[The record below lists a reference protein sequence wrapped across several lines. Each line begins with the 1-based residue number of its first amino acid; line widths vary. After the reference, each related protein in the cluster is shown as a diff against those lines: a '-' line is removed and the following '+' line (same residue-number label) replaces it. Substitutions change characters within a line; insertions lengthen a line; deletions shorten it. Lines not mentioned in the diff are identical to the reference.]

1 MQSLQLFEDTV
12 VRKERRIP
20 TEGEV
25 LVKPGDKVEPGTVVA
40 RGVVENPD
48 IRELRIY
55 ASLGIS
61 PDMVKN
67 YMLKTTGDD
76 VNKDEVI
83 AIYRSFFGRSTKVA
97 RSPIDGRIESFSSV
111 TGRAIIR
118 GHPIQMEVKAHL
130 PGEVVDVIDGE
141 GAVVETRAAVLQGA
155 FGLGGEAVGELVFAV
170 DSADIPLTSEEIK
183 EEHRGKVVV
192 GGSVVTVDA
201 LRAAA
206 KNGVSAVIVGGVDQK
221 DLTEF
226 LGYEIGVGVTG
237 GEDFGFTL
245 IITEG
250 FGVNPMDEARFS
262 LLERHEGRL
271 ACVDGTT
278 QIRSRIQRPE
288 VVLPL

>member
-1 MQSLQLFEDTV
+1 MRSLRLLEDTV
-12 VRKERRIP
+12 VRKERRLP
-20 TEGEV
+20 TKGEV
-25 LVKPGDKVEPGTVVA
+25 MVKPGDRVESETVVA

-48 IRELRIY
+48 IREIRVF

-76 VNKDEVI
+76 VCRDEVI

-97 RSPIDGRIESFSSV
+97 RSPIDGRIENFSSI
-111 TGRAIIR
+111 TGRAIVR

-130 PGEVVDVIDGE
+130 PGEIVEVIEGE
-141 GAVVETRAAVLQGA
+141 GVVVEAKAAVLQGS
-155 FGLGGEAVGELVFAV
+155 FGLGGEARGELVFAV
-170 DSADIPLTSEEIK
+170 DSADLPLTSEEIK
-183 EEHRGKVVV
+183 AEHGGKVVV

-206 KNGVSAVIVGGVDQK
+206 RNDVSAVIVGGVDQK

-226 LGYEIGVGVTG
+226 LGYEMGVGVTG

-250 FGVNPMDEARFS
+250 FGVNPVDDARFS
-262 LLERHEGRL
+262 LLKEHEGRL

-288 VVLPL
+288 VIIPL

>member
-1 MQSLQLFEDTV
+1 MSSLQLLEETV
-12 VRKERRIP
+12 VRKERRLP

-25 LVKPGDKVEPGTVVA
+25 LVEPGDRVEAETVVA

-48 IRELRIY
+48 IRELRVY

-61 PDMVKN
+61 PDLAKN
-67 YMLKTTGDD
+67 YMLKTTGED
-76 VNKDEVI
+76 VARDEVI

-97 RSPIDGRIESFSSV
+97 RSPIAGRIENFSPI
-111 TGRAIIR
+111 TGRAIVR

-130 PGEVVDVIDGE
+130 PGEIVEVIDGE
-141 GAVVETRAAVLQGA
+141 GAVVEARAAVLQGS
-155 FGLGGEAVGELVFAV
+155 FGLGGEAEGELVFAV
-170 DSADIPLTSEEIK
+170 DSADLPLTSEEIK
-183 EEHRGKVVV
+183 AQHRGMVVV
-192 GGSVVTVDA
+192 GGSVVTVEA
-201 LRAAA
+201 LHTAAR
-206 KNGVSAVIVGGVDQK
+206 NGVSAVIVGGIDQR

-250 FGVNPMDEARFS
+250 FGVNPMDDARFS
-262 LLERHEGRL
+262 LLKEHEGRL

-288 VVLPL
+288 VVIPL

>member
-12 VRKERRIP
+12 VRKERRLP
-20 TEGEV
+20 TAGEV
-25 LVKPGDKVEPGTVVA
+25 LVKPGDKVESGTVVA
-40 RGVVENPD
+40 RGVVDNPD
-48 IRELRIY
+48 IRELRVY
-55 ASLGIS
+55 AALGIS

-67 YMLKTTGDD
+67 YMLKTTGED
-76 VNKDEVI
+76 VGKDEVV

-97 RSPIDGRIESFSSV
+97 RSPIDGRIESYSSV
-111 TGRAIIR
+111 TGRAIIK
-118 GHPIQMEVKAHL
+118 GHPIRMEVKAHL
-130 PGEVVDVIDGE
+130 PGEVMEVIEGE
-141 GAVVETRAAVLQGA
+141 GAVVEARAAVLQGS
-155 FGLGGEAVGELVFAV
+155 FGLGGEATGELVFAV
-170 DSADIPLTSEEIK
+170 DSADMPLTSEEIK
-183 EEHRGKVVV
+183 AGHQGKVVV

-206 KNGVSAVIVGGVDQK
+206 KNGVSALIVGGVDQK

-237 GEDFGFTL
+237 GEGFGFTL

-250 FGVNPMDEARFS
+250 FGVNPMNEARFS
-262 LLERHEGRL
+262 LLEKHEGRL

-288 VVLPL
+288 VVVPL

>member
-1 MQSLQLFEDTV
+1 MQGLQLFEDTV
-12 VRKERRIP
+12 VRKERRLP

-48 IRELRIY
+48 VRELMIY
-55 ASLGIS
+55 ASLGVN

-83 AIYRSFFGRSTKVA
+83 AIYRSFFGMSTKVA
-97 RSPIDGRIESFSSV
+97 RSPIDGRIESLSSV

-130 PGEVVDVIDGE
+130 PGEVVDVIEGE

-155 FGLGGEAVGELVFAV
+155 FGLGGEATGELVFAV
-170 DSADIPLTSEEIK
+170 DSADVPLTSEEIK
-183 EEHRGKVVV
+183 AELQGKVVV
-192 GGSVVTVDA
+192 GGSVATVNA

-206 KNGVSAVIVGGVDQK
+206 KNGVSALIVGGVDQK

-237 GEDFGFTL
+237 DEDFGFTL

-250 FGVNPMDEARFS
+250 FGVNPMDQTRFS
-262 LLERHEGRL
+262 LLKRHEGRL

-288 VVLPL
+288 VVVPL